1 MPLSSSEKLNIGDE
15 LTYNNMKIG
24 KILIDGPQPFGLI
37 KLVDPE
43 LEDFKDKKIYANNKE
58 CKILENIKQ
67 S

>member
-1 MPLSSSEKLNIGDE
+1 
-15 LTYNNMKIG
+15 MKIG
-24 KILIDGPQPFGLI
+24 KILIDGPHPFGLI

-43 LEDFKDKKIYANNKE
+43 LEDFKDKKLYSNNKE